1 MIVCWRLSKVDKI
14 NERNE
19 SELWF
24 IRRCR
29 NRVDIFHAIFRS
41 VRDETH
47 SRHEYTHTFM
57 VFSHN
62 SNEIQWKYK
71 SLSSSRSCEL
81 VIWFFFSFYF
91 HRSIWVMFQRKTASF
106 KFNYIMCINI
116 NESID
121 VIWVALVRCCTFSV
135 CLTHSCHGNIIGQT
149 RTGLIIDK
157 KTHNFVTIYVRYEF
171 FLLLLSFCPLLRE
184 SHTKRSSFS
193 RFSWLTFSSLHATS
207 IS

>member
-1 MIVCWRLSKVDKI
+1 MIYSSLPKSCWHFPCDLSFGQRW
-14 NERNE
+14 N
-19 SELWF
+19 SF
-24 IRRCR
+24 SP
-29 NRVDIFHAIFRS
+29 RVH
-41 VRDETH
+41 
-47 SRHEYTHTFM
+47 THTFM

-116 NESID
+116 NKSID

-171 FLLLLSFCPLLRE
+171 FFTFIVVLSFTAWIAHEAIIVFSLLVA
-184 SHTKRSSFS
+184 HIFFS
-193 RFSWLTFSSLHATS
+193 LCYKHFIENDYNAPPFMY
-207 IS
+207 